1 MYPSYIPGQVK
12 YIMTLYLEKEFKLEK
27 GSDDRAINTLKKLI
41 DSSDEEIQLSFQKL
55 NSTGKLQIIGV
66 LGLYQHRFEEDGV
79 TSRLF
84 TIDVDEEYGFNEAAL
99 QRHLYHVLRLIK
111 RRRKGIWF
119 RWVEPDGTEQKRYLR
134 LQ

>member
-41 DSSDEEIQLSFQKL
+41 ESSDEEIQLSFKKL
-55 NSTGKLQIIGV
+55 SSSGKLQIIGV
-66 LGLYQHRFEEDGV
+66 LGLYQHTFSSNGIS
-79 TSRLF
+79 SRLF
-84 TIDVDEEYGFNEAAL
+84 RIDIDPEYGFNEAAL
-99 QRHLYHVLRLIK
+99 QRHLYHFLRLIK

-119 RWVEPDGTEQKRYLR
+119 RWVEPDGTERKRYLR